1 MVEADYTLHADA
13 DGDELFETDEALIDG
28 VRDSD
33 GITYSRGL
41 DGIRRLDEAR
51 AGDFGAYLDNRAGTY
66 NPGAAGEIQRGVSLK
81 LRAAYGGTTR
91 DLCHVDVS
99 RVKHWPALTKKAVE
113 LRGRGKLARFA
124 RRPVSTTLYQNIT
137 TGEAIGYVLDALDY
151 AKNAQPYI
159 TSLTPAGQWGLGGA
173 AGTDT
178 DLSGNGND
186 ATVTYAAGQR
196 GAAALDDG
204 GDGATTFEEGTL
216 NRITNPAF
224 GVDLTGVGAS
234 GPPPVS
240 FTRVASGA
248 EWACEVVTDASAG
261 GQGIYQAVDGGA
273 GGTTYAVSAEL
284 SGSGTVRLAMFD
296 TVGGFQEGASIA
308 LSATLTRHSAVFTTG
323 VAGGVVRFYIVT
335 PTASAQAIT
344 FQIKK
349 MQAEAKAYA
358 TSYCDGSLG
367 TGYSWSGTAHASTST
382 RVSTYA
388 SIPDA
393 APLQNLFDGGGGL
406 GLLFNAAVQT
416 ANRQLVR
423 KGNVAGTTGWG
434 IRLLDVSGSTCKIR
448 FDYRF
453 TNDAEW
459 TTTDR
464 VVTFGVNYAL
474 VEGFNAD
481 STANNPTFYLID
493 LDTGTCLTLTV
504 GSGITEDT
512 SPTGT
517 RTSDVGDLMAVGVYE
532 PTTIVRQFNGVI
544 DEPAVF
550 STLPTAAQAKAWA
563 ARCMN
568 APRHLDAGQTT
579 LPFYHANATDAL
591 QELMRIVRSEG
602 PGAYLYEDA
611 SGAITFLDRH
621 ATITQA
627 RSTSAQGTLRGTGTA
642 PLYSDYDY
650 EDGLDDVIN
659 LVKVSAVRR
668 ALSAAGYLWQS
679 QLPYAS
685 LAPGETKK
693 VTAKLDDPG
702 TGFVTGLL
710 TTNPT
715 YASTLAAAIGDTTTL
730 TFTLPTG
737 EATMITTNAIIDI
750 EGEYMLV
757 ASRATGS
764 PNDTVTVVSRGA
776 YGTTAATHL
785 ISTAVRTRAFIASAE
800 STFGNA
806 TNLTDSITVTISRTG
821 GISTEFSFTNNAAVT
836 AYLFA
841 RLYGQEAAIQER
853 YELKNTVD
861 ASASIAAHGERSYD
875 LDVIPEVDV
884 DVLQDWCNAVV
895 GWYQDGRPT
904 VTVEVIGNLGADE
917 MAQALDREIA
927 DRVRVIHAGTGV
939 DLQALVH
946 RIETT
951 VELGGAL
958 HRARLLC
965 ESADTASYLKFGTST
980 FGGADLFAW

>member
-13 DGDELFETDEALIDG
+13 DGDELFETDEALIDV

-124 RRPVSTTLYQNIT
+124 RRPVSTTLYQ
-137 TGEAIGYVLDALDY
+137 
-151 AKNAQPYI
+151 
-159 TSLTPAGQWGLGGA
+159 
-173 AGTDT
+173 
-178 DLSGNGND
+178 
-186 ATVTYAAGQR
+186 
-196 GAAALDDG
+196 
-204 GDGATTFEEGTL
+204 
-216 NRITNPAF
+216 
-224 GVDLTGVGAS
+224 
-234 GPPPVS
+234 
-240 FTRVASGA
+240 
-248 EWACEVVTDASAG
+248 
-261 GQGIYQAVDGGA
+261 
-273 GGTTYAVSAEL
+273 
-284 SGSGTVRLAMFD
+284 
-296 TVGGFQEGASIA
+296 SI
-308 LSATLTRHSAVFTTG
+308 TTG
-323 VAGGVVRFYIVT
+323 VAIGHLLDAIGWPKNIADYLAGLGNLVGYWKLNETSGTNANDSGSGGNDGTYVNAPTLDAADLDDEGNGAPDFNGTTQYVSGSAAALPQGSAARSIVMRVNLDTLAVEDQPLFSYGSLAVGQAILVEAHYTKLRVGRYGANSADSTTALTASTDLTITVTIDASRNVIFYINGV
-335 PTASAQAIT
+335 
-344 FQIKK
+344 
-349 MQAEAKAYA
+349 E
-358 TSYCDGSLG
+358 
-367 TGYSWSGTAHASTST
+367 
-382 RVSTYA
+382 
-388 SIPDA
+388 
-393 APLQNLFDGGGGL
+393 
-406 GLLFNAAVQT
+406 
-416 ANRQLVR
+416 
-423 KGNVAGTTGWG
+423 AGTTSLDVMNTGIGSGFRIADAIAGWG
-434 IRLLDVSGSTCKIR
+434 L
-448 FDYRF
+448 
-453 TNDAEW
+453 A
-459 TTTDR
+459 TTGNGR
-464 VVTFGVNYAL
+464 VGHL
-474 VEGFNAD
+474 
-481 STANNPTFYLID
+481 
-493 LDTGTCLTLTV
+493 
-504 GSGITEDT
+504 
-512 SPTGT
+512 
-517 RTSDVGDLMAVGVYE
+517 
-532 PTTIVRQFNGVI
+532 
-544 DEPAVF
+544 AVF
-550 STLPTAAQAKAWA
+550 NRVLTPAEAAAIH
-563 ARCMN
+563 ARFED